1 MRIFIIILV
10 IVIAIGAIYSVVRW
24 VAGEVNFSGILSRNG
39 STRYTESKLSSNQ
52 KPKAEVSR
60 SDEGEIKVEFEKPSG
75 ITEEI
80 PEGFESSD
88 LSPDFG
94 KIEIT
99 SLRRPTSSGAGGGF
113 TLRSDFTQ
121 GDPVDITNWSIQGND
136 NKEIT
141 IRGGISSVPPVNLT
155 RIVIRPRTSAVF
167 YADTNSF
174 VKNVQLNKC
183 TGYLNKTYNF
193 DPKIPNNCPRP
204 DRSQTI
210 SFSGECQN
218 FIRSLSAC
226 EQPTGSELNRFASV
240 DDIACHEFLEDLN
253 YGNCVREHS
262 NDSDFYSYGWR
273 VWLSDRLPF
282 DRQHDRLLLLDED
295 NLLVDEYVY

>member
-10 IVIAIGAIYSVVRW
+10 VIIAIGAIYSVVRW
-24 VAGEVNFSGILSRNG
+24 VAGEVSLSGTFS
-39 STRYTESKLSSNQ
+39 RYRDARYSEREPSSNQ
-52 KPKAEVSR
+52 KPSAEVSR
-60 SDEGEIKVEFEKPSG
+60 SDEGEVQVGFEKPSG
-75 ITEEI
+75 LTEEI

-94 KIEIT
+94 KIEVT
-99 SLRRPTSSGAGGGF
+99 SFRRPSASGAGGGF

-121 GDPVDITNWSIQGND
+121 GDPVDVTNWSIIGNE
-136 NKEIT
+136 NKEIR

-174 VKNVQLNKC
+174 VKNIELNKC

-193 DPKIPNNCPRP
+193 DPKAPNNCPRP
-204 DRSQTI
+204 DRSEI
-210 SFSGECQN
+210 IGFSGECQN

-226 EQPTGSELNRFASV
+226 EQPTGTDLNRFAGV
-240 DDIACHEFLEDLN
+240 DDVACHEFLEDLN

-262 NDSDFYSYGWR
+262 KDSDFYSYGWR
-273 VWLSDRLPF
+273 VWMSDRLPF
-282 DRQHDRLLLLDED
+282 DRSHDRLLLLDEEG
-295 NLLVDEYVY
+295 LIVDEYVY